1 MKNIQNI
8 SYLPIVKNLCDSYK
22 DGIDRFL
29 NGISDEFNKAV
40 NLILETKGH
49 VVVSGM
55 GKSGHVGRKISATLA
70 STGTPSFFLHP
81 AEAIHGDLGMVKK
94 DDIVILISYSGE
106 TEEIIKLLPSLK
118 NLNANVISLTGKAD
132 STVSKFANTN
142 IDVSIDREACPLNL
156 APTTSSMLTMS
167 AGDAISVAVMHARG
181 FAEEDFAITHPGGS
195 LGKGLTETVS
205 DNMITKNL
213 PLLKDDQLISD
224 AIIAMTESKL
234 GLAVIHEHNI
244 LKGIITDGDLRRLL
258 LSNKDISTIKVKE
271 VMSVN
276 PLTISKETLMI
287 DAKSKMLESKVQ
299 ALVVTNQ
306 KKLIQGIIQ
315 IY

>member
-94 DDIVILISYSGE
+94 DDTIILITYSGE

-118 NLNANVISLTGKAD
+118 NLNTSVISLTGKAD

-195 LGKGLTETVS
+195 LGKGLTESVS

-287 DAKSKMLESKVQ
+287 KAKSKMLESKVQ

-306 KKLIQGIIQ
+306 KNLIQGIIQ

>member
-8 SYLPIVKNLCDSYK
+8 SYLPIVKDLCNSYK

-29 NGISDEFNKAV
+29 NSISEEFNKAV

-94 DDIVILISYSGE
+94 EDILILISYSGE

-132 STVSKFANTN
+132 STVSNFANTN

-181 FAEEDFAITHPGGS
+181 FAEEDFALTHPGGS
-195 LGKGLTETVS
+195 LGKGLTESVY

-234 GLAVIHEHNI
+234 GLAVIHEHNT

-287 DAKSKMLESKVQ
+287 NAKSKMLESKVQ

-306 KKLIQGIIQ
+306 NNLIQGIIQ

>member
-1 MKNIQNI
+1 MKNIQSI

-81 AEAIHGDLGMVKK
+81 AEAIHGDLGMVKM

-213 PLLKDDQLISD
+213 PLLKDVQLISD

-287 DAKSKMLESKVQ
+287 NAKTKMLESKVQ

>member
-1 MKNIQNI
+1 MKNIPNI
-8 SYLPIVKNLCDSYK
+8 SYLPIVKDLCNSYK

-29 NGISDEFNKAV
+29 NSVSDEFNKAV
-40 NLILETKGH
+40 NFILETKGH

-181 FAEEDFAITHPGGS
+181 FAEEDFALTHPGGS
-195 LGKGLTETVS
+195 LGKGLTESVS

-287 DAKSKMLESKVQ
+287 NAKSKMLESKVQ

-306 KKLIQGIIQ
+306 KNLIQGIIQ

>member
-81 AEAIHGDLGMVKK
+81 AEAIHGDLGMVKN
-94 DDIVILISYSGE
+94 DDIIILISYSGE

-142 IDVSIDREACPLNL
+142 IDVSIDREAFPLNL

>member
-8 SYLPIVKNLCDSYK
+8 SYLPIVKDLCNSYK

-29 NGISDEFNKAV
+29 NSISDEFNKAV
-40 NLILETKGH
+40 NLILETRGH

-94 DDIVILISYSGE
+94 DDTVILISYSGE

-118 NLNANVISLTGKAD
+118 NLNARVISLTGKAD

-181 FAEEDFAITHPGGS
+181 FAEEDFALTHPGGS
-195 LGKGLTETVS
+195 LGKDLKESVS

-234 GLAVIHEHNI
+234 GLAVIHKHNI

-258 LSNKDISTIKVKE
+258 LSNKDISTIKVNE

-287 DAKSKMLESKVQ
+287 KAKSKMLESKVQ

-306 KKLIQGIIQ
+306 KNLIQGIIQ

>member
-8 SYLPIVKNLCDSYK
+8 SYIPIVKDLCNSYK

-29 NGISDEFNKAV
+29 NSISEEFNKAV

-94 DDIVILISYSGE
+94 DDIIILITYSGE

-118 NLNANVISLTGKAD
+118 NLNTSVISLTGKAD

-195 LGKGLTETVS
+195 LGKGLTESVS

-287 DAKSKMLESKVQ
+287 NAKSKMLESKVQ

>member
-195 LGKGLTETVS
+195 
-205 DNMITKNL
+205 
-213 PLLKDDQLISD
+213 
-224 AIIAMTESKL
+224 
-234 GLAVIHEHNI
+234 
-244 LKGIITDGDLRRLL
+244 
-258 LSNKDISTIKVKE
+258 
-271 VMSVN
+271 
-276 PLTISKETLMI
+276 
-287 DAKSKMLESKVQ
+287 
-299 ALVVTNQ
+299 
-306 KKLIQGIIQ
+306 
-315 IY
+315 

>member
-1 MKNIQNI
+1 MKHIQNI
-8 SYLPIVKNLCDSYK
+8 SYLPIVKDLCNSYK

-29 NGISDEFNKAV
+29 NNISNEFNEAV
-40 NLILETKGH
+40 NLILKTKGH

-94 DDIVILISYSGE
+94 DDMVILISYSGE

-118 NLNANVISLTGKAD
+118 HLKANVISLTGKTD
-132 STVSKFANTN
+132 STIANFSNTN

-181 FAEEDFAITHPGGS
+181 FAEEDFALTHPGGS
-195 LGKGLTETVS
+195 LGKGLTETVA
-205 DNMITKNL
+205 DNIITRNL
-213 PLLKDDQLISD
+213 PLLKDNQLIND

-234 GLAVIHEHNI
+234 GLAVIHENNI

-258 LSNKDISTIKVKE
+258 ITNKDISKIKAKE

-287 DAKSKMLESKVQ
+287 NAKSKMLESKVQ

-306 KKLIQGIIQ
+306 KNLIQGIIQ

>member
-8 SYLPIVKNLCDSYK
+8 SYLPIVNDLCNSYK

-29 NGISDEFNKAV
+29 NSISEEFNKAV
-40 NLILETKGH
+40 NLILETRGH

-94 DDIVILISYSGE
+94 DDTVILISYSGE

-118 NLNANVISLTGKAD
+118 NLNANVISLTGKSD

-181 FAEEDFAITHPGGS
+181 FAEEVFALTHPGGS
-195 LGKGLTETVS
+195 LGKGLTESVS
-205 DNMITKNL
+205 DNMITTNL
-213 PLLKDDQLISD
+213 PMLKDDQLISD

-234 GLAVIHEHNI
+234 GLAVIHENNI

-287 DAKSKMLESKVQ
+287 NAKSKMLESKVQ
-299 ALVVTNQ
+299 ALVVTNTEN
-306 KKLIQGIIQ
+306 KILGVIQ

>member
-8 SYLPIVKNLCDSYK
+8 SYIPIVKDLCNSYK

-29 NGISDEFNKAV
+29 NNISDEFNKAV
-40 NLILETKGH
+40 NLILETSGH
-49 VVVSGM
+49 VVVCGM

-142 IDVSIDREACPLNL
+142 IDVSINREACPLNL

-195 LGKGLTETVS
+195 LGKGLTESVS

-258 LSNKDISTIKVKE
+258 LSNKDISKIKVSE

-287 DAKSKMLESKVQ
+287 KAKSKMLESKVQ

-306 KKLIQGIIQ
+306 KNLIQGIIQ

>member
-1 MKNIQNI
+1 
-8 SYLPIVKNLCDSYK
+8 
-22 DGIDRFL
+22 
-29 NGISDEFNKAV
+29 
-40 NLILETKGH
+40 
-49 VVVSGM
+49 
-55 GKSGHVGRKISATLA
+55 
-70 STGTPSFFLHP
+70 
-81 AEAIHGDLGMVKK
+81 MVKK

-132 STVSKFANTN
+132 STISKFANTN

-181 FAEEDFAITHPGGS
+181 FAEEDFALTHPGGS
-195 LGKGLTETVS
+195 LGKGLTESVS

-234 GLAVIHEHNI
+234 GLAVIHENNI

-258 LSNKDISTIKVKE
+258 LSNKDISKIKVKE

-287 DAKSKMLESKVQ
+287 NAKSKMLESKVQ

>member
-81 AEAIHGDLGMVKK
+81 AEAIHGDLGMVKN
-94 DDIVILISYSGE
+94 DDIIILISYSGE

>member
-8 SYLPIVKNLCDSYK
+8 SYLPIVKDLCNSYK
-22 DGIDRFL
+22 DGINRFL
-29 NGISDEFNKAV
+29 NSISEEFNKAV

-55 GKSGHVGRKISATLA
+55 GKSGHIGRKISATLA

-118 NLNANVISLTGKAD
+118 KLNANVISLTGKAD

-181 FAEEDFAITHPGGS
+181 FAEEDFALTHPGGS
-195 LGKGLTETVS
+195 LGKGLTESVS

-213 PLLKDDQLISD
+213 PLLKDGQLISD

-234 GLAVIHEHNI
+234 GLAVIHENNI

-258 LSNKDISTIKVKE
+258 LSNKDISKIKVKE

-287 DAKSKMLESKVQ
+287 NAKSKMLESKVQ

-306 KKLIQGIIQ
+306 KNLIQGIIQ